1 MLSDLFKEHF
11 YNIKIARMF
20 GLQAAVYLSAVL
32 KYDGVNNIVRDNIDF
47 IVINRDNIKNITT
60 LDIEQQKNIDNI
72 FIGIGLFFI
81 TSIDNEINID
91 YSILISLYNEIN
103 EDISKSIVPKIIKK
117 RTKSDVIKDELKSYI
132 KTDNGELRD
141 AYASWIDAVFA
152 KQGWMSKKSVE
163 LGQKLI
169 DNYCNHNLDLAIEL
183 LNIASI
189 GGYRDIQW
197 AINSYEEELKK
208 KLAKTNI
215 VFNKDIEPKKKIV
228 LAQEVF

>member
-11 YNIKIARMF
+11 YSIKIARMF
-20 GLQAAVYLSAVL
+20 GLQAAVYLSSVL
-32 KYDGVNNIVRDNIDF
+32 KYDGINNIVRDNIDF
-47 IVINRDNIKNITT
+47 VVINRDDIKKITT

-81 TSIDNEINID
+81 TDKDNEINID
-91 YSILISLYNEIN
+91 YSILVSLYNEAN
-103 EDISKSIVPKIIKK
+103 KDISKSIVPKITKK

-141 AYASWIDAVFA
+141 AYVSWIDSVFA

-208 KLAKTNI
+208 KLAKNNI